1 MSKKIFVLL
10 RKILASGMEKN
21 SINKHI
27 LFVVSGPS
35 GSGKGT
41 LMDYA
46 TENFKS
52 IQHIPTYTT
61 RNPRPSEIKGKD
73 YNYLTQKDFMTLVGN
88 GGIFEY
94 TKTYGDYMYGSP
106 LSLIENQYNKN
117 LIVELDYKGM
127 FRVKSV
133 SQHRVVSIFV
143 LPPDIKTLKTRITK
157 RFEEENLTNRLKVIS
172 EQLQFAWAYDYV
184 IVNND
189 YADYLS
195 DIQTILKAEILRT
208 RGVDSLLDMKHSSDP
223 TLNQTTE
230 S

>member
-1 MSKKIFVLL
+1 
-10 RKILASGMEKN
+10 
-21 SINKHI
+21 
-27 LFVVSGPS
+27 
-35 GSGKGT
+35 
-41 LMDYA
+41 
-46 TENFKS
+46 
-52 IQHIPTYTT
+52 
-61 RNPRPSEIKGKD
+61 
-73 YNYLTQKDFMTLVGN
+73 
-88 GGIFEY
+88 
-94 TKTYGDYMYGSP
+94 
-106 LSLIENQYNKN
+106 
-117 LIVELDYKGM
+117 M